1 MPSTF
6 SGINIALRAVLTNQ
20 RAMDVISHNVAN
32 VNTPGYTR
40 QEAVLVTSEPWT
52 EPGLVHGSIPGQVGT
67 GVQISQIR
75 RYATS
80 FFDQRIR
87 GESQTLG
94 RWQITRDALDQ
105 ISVMF
110 TEPSDTGVAAALDQ
124 FWSSWQDLASN
135 PESVAARETV
145 IQNSKNMTTLFNT
158 FYAQLAGQQK
168 DMDHQLDGYA
178 QKVNESTSEL
188 ARLNTL
194 IAKVESIGDHPND
207 LLDRRDMILDRL
219 AEIAD
224 IQYALGKND
233 ATTVAIG
240 GHSVVM
246 GSQSVALQAGP
257 DPANNNLRK
266 LTWADDGSQAAISD
280 GEMAG
285 VIHVRDTVIPDLQSK
300 LDTLAQS
307 LISSVNTLHKAG
319 YALDG
324 TTTGLDFLQGTGA
337 RDIAVAFNDPALVSA
352 AVNASAVGDG
362 NQALA
367 ISALQDQT
375 IVGGQATAADSFRT
389 LITSLGLDAQHA
401 QTMTQNR
408 SLLVDHLKQSKE
420 SQAGVS
426 LDEEAVN
433 LIRFQ
438 RGFQAA
444 ARAMNAVDEMLNQIV
459 NTLGVVG
466 R

>member
-20 RAMDVISHNVAN
+20 RAIDVISHNVAN

-52 EPGLVHGSIPGQVGT
+52 EPGLVHGSNPGQVGT

-94 RWQITRDALDQ
+94 RWQITRGALEQ

-110 TEPSDTGVAAALDQ
+110 TEPSETGVAAALDQ
-124 FWSSWQDLASN
+124 FWSAWQDLASN
-135 PESVAARETV
+135 PESLAARETV
-145 IQNSKNMTTLFNT
+145 IQDSKNLTTLFHT
-158 FYAQLAGQQK
+158 FHSQLANQQK
-168 DMDHQLDGYA
+168 DIDHQLSSYV
-178 QKVNESTSEL
+178 QKVNESASEL
-188 ARLNTL
+188 ARLNTI

-219 AEIAD
+219 AEIVD
-224 IQYALGKND
+224 IQYAIGEND

-240 GHSVVM
+240 GHSLVM
-246 GSQSVALQAGP
+246 GSQSVKLQVGP
-257 DPANNNLRK
+257 DPANNNLSK
-266 LTWADDGSQAAISD
+266 LTWADDGSQASISD

-285 VIHVRDTVIPDLQSK
+285 VIHVRDSVIPDLQSK

-307 LISSVNTLHKAG
+307 LISAVNTVHNAG

-337 RDIAVAFNDPALVSA
+337 NDIAVAFDDPALIGA
-352 AVNASAVGDG
+352 AGNASSIGDG

-367 ISALQDQT
+367 ISALHEQT

-389 LITSLGLDAQHA
+389 LITSLGLDTQHA
-401 QTMTQNR
+401 QTMVQNR
-408 SLLVDHLKQSKE
+408 SLLVDHLKQNKE
-420 SQAGVS
+420 SQSGVS

-444 ARAMNAVDEMLNQIV
+444 ARAMNVVDEMLNQIV

>member
-52 EPGLVHGSIPGQVGT
+52 EPGLVHGSNPGQVGT

-87 GESQTLG
+87 GESQALG

-110 TEPSDTGVAAALDQ
+110 TEPSETGVAAALDQ

-135 PESVAARETV
+135 PESMAARETV
-145 IQNSKNMTTLFNT
+145 IQDSTNLTTLFNT
-158 FYAQLAGQQK
+158 FYSQLANQQK
-168 DMDHQLDGYA
+168 DTDHRLDGYA
-178 QKVNESTSEL
+178 QKVNEIASEL
-188 ARLNTL
+188 ARLNTT
-194 IAKVESIGDHPND
+194 IAKVESIGDQPND
-207 LLDRRDMILDRL
+207 LLDRRDVVLDRL

-224 IQYALGKND
+224 IQYAIGEND

-240 GHSVVM
+240 GHSLVM
-246 GSQSVALQAGP
+246 GSQSVALQVSP
-257 DPANNNLRK
+257 DPANSNLRK

-285 VIHVRDTVIPDLQSK
+285 VIHVRDSVIPDLQSK
-300 LDTLAQS
+300 LDALAQS
-307 LISSVNTLHKAG
+307 LISSVNTLHNAG

-337 RDIAVAFNDPALVSA
+337 RDIAVAFDDPALVGA
-352 AVNASAVGDG
+352 AVNASSIGDG
-362 NQALA
+362 NKALA
-367 ISALQDQT
+367 ISALHEQA

-401 QTMTQNR
+401 QTMVQNR

-420 SQAGVS
+420 SQSGVS